1 MPVQASYLSSLVS
14 NKKAKRIATVQ
25 CGTTGN
31 IACDMHSLGLIYV
44 YYVTSLNDNLSSGTL
59 RTGINIISNFDFN
72 APKFFYIVFQV
83 TGTIKLA
90 SDLQTIEKSIN
101 FVGSQQVNNIII
113 DLNNNSGLNINAN
126 YCSIS
131 GISIINSNNSGINV
145 YKSYTVIEKCYICD
159 NAENGIYIAPSSAS
173 NLIGTNTSLNSN
185 YISNILA
192 NNGKNGIEMNGS
204 SYNTLHKNY
213 IGTID
218 GTTASPNTLN
228 GIYITNGSSNN
239 IIGGKIFKNSD
250 GNINNPTGT
259 EGNDPAVYIIPPQ
272 GNLISGN
279 LQNGV
284 LVDLNSNNNY
294 FYGNFIGTSSTGNTA
309 LPNTLNGISFE
320 NAPTNSVVGC
330 EVYNNP
336 FVFYNVISGNNA
348 NGIQIKNSNN
358 CVIQGNFMGIT
369 MNNQGLCP
377 NQLDGL
383 LVNGTSTDV
392 QAGGV
397 IPLGNVIAGNNGNGI
412 HVTDNA
418 SGFISFNTFAGIFA
432 FGGAAPNNLN
442 GILVDGNA
450 VQTVIRTCVT
460 SGNNESGIELSGN
473 SSYTIVEDVIC
484 GTQTNSFT
492 VLPNKNGLTI
502 SGNSNNNTVQS
513 KASVAFNNVF
523 SGNTNNGIQLLG
535 ASNHNT
541 FYNCKVGVT
550 VFGENENEI
559 VVPNGNN
566 GVFLDGTSSY
576 NIFTSI
582 VSDLRTLYNVISGN
596 DNYGIFFNSATAT
609 NNSFTNNYI
618 GVGRLGNPIP
628 NVAGNFGGT
637 IDISNTTTPNY
648 T

>member
-1 MPVQASYLSSLVS
+1 MPIQASYLSSLVS
-14 NKKAKRIATVQ
+14 NKKSKRIAIVE
-25 CGTTGN
+25 CKTTGN
-31 IACDMHSLGLIYV
+31 IACDMYSLGLIYT
-44 YYVTSLNDNLSSGTL
+44 YYVTSLEDNLSSGTL
-59 RTGINIISNFDFN
+59 RTGINIITNFDFN

-90 SDLQTIEKSIN
+90 SDLQNIVKSIN

-113 DLNNNSGLNINAN
+113 DLNNNSGLNIYAN

-145 YKSYTVIEKCYICD
+145 YNSYTVIEKCYICN

-173 NLIGTNTSLNSN
+173 NMIGTNTSLNSN

-213 IGTID
+213 VGTID
-218 GTTASPNTLN
+218 GTTASPNTNN

-239 IIGGKIFKNSD
+239 IIGGKIFKNSA
-250 GNINNPTGT
+250 GLVNNPTGT

-294 FYGNFIGTSSTGNTA
+294 FYGNFIGTSSTGNSA

-320 NAPTNSVVGC
+320 NAPTNSVIGC
-330 EVYNNP
+330 EVFNNP

-348 NGIQIKNSNN
+348 NGIQIKNSND

-369 MNNQGLCP
+369 MNNQNLCP

-392 QAGGV
+392 QDGGV
-397 IPLGNVIAGNNGNGI
+397 IPLGNVIAGNNENGI

-432 FGGAAPNNLN
+432 FGGAAPNNVN

-473 SSYTIVEDVIC
+473 SSYTTVEDVIC

-492 VLPNKNGLTI
+492 ALPNKNGLTI

-513 KASVAFNNVF
+513 RASVAFNNVF

-535 ASNHNT
+535 ASNTNT
-541 FYNCKVGVT
+541 FYNCNIGVT

-559 VVPNGNN
+559 EVPNGNN
-566 GVFLDGTSSY
+566 GVFLDGTSSD

-582 VSDLRTLYNVISGN
+582 VSDIRTLYNVISGN
-596 DNYGIFFNSATAT
+596 DNYGIFFNSATAI

-628 NVAGNFGGT
+628 NASGNFGGT
-637 IDISNTTTPNY
+637 IDPSNTITPNN